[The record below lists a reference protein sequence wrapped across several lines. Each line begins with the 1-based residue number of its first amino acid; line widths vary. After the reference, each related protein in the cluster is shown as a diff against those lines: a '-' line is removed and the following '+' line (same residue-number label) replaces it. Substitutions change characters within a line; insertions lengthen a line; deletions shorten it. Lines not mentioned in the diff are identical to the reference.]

1 MRLFCLKHAQIRGD
15 LPELLVMS
23 AFSELVGGATVN
35 REIPEELIGPM
46 FKAGAVKLDEAE
58 AYLLDGKFLGK
69 ETAKS
74 KTTIA

>member
-1 MRLFCLKHAQIRGD
+1 MRLFFLKHAQIGGD
-15 LPELLVMS
+15 LLELLVMP